1 MKIPVIDVTGRG
13 LPPTSVYLEGKLSGK
28 ELRLEALEALR
39 LEDFLGVCRCEVKN
53 SNGKLTTKIT
63 SDCIIFVVATG
74 KPEGLYDDFFK
85 GGIFKNII

>member
-28 ELRLEALEALR
+28 ELR